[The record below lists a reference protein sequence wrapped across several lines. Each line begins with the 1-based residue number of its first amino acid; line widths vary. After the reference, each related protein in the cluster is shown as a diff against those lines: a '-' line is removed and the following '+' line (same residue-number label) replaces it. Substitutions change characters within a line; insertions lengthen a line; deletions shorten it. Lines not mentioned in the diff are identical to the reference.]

1 MKPTKNE
8 IRAKIIKERDALASA
23 ESESRSRLAQER
35 LLADPAWKS
44 AKFITLYVAAKG
56 EIQTDLLLKAAWA
69 EGKRVYLPRVD
80 KKERGLM
87 RFLRCT
93 GPEQLGPGSFGLQEP
108 LEEHCPACDFT
119 AEGYPDLMIL
129 PGLAFDRQGG
139 RLGWGGGYYD
149 RFLGM
154 CAGAGAS
161 TRFIGLGYAFQLL
174 PEVPSE
180 PWDRPV
186 DAVCTDEELLWIK

>member
-1 MKPTKNE
+1 MKPTKSE
-8 IRAKIIKERDALASA
+8 IRTKIIKERDALDAA
-23 ESESRSRLAQER
+23 EGDRRSCLAQER
-35 LLADPAWKS
+35 LLADPAWQNAS
-44 AKFITLYVAAKG
+44 FITLYVAAKG
-56 EIQTDLLLKAAWA
+56 EIQTDRLLEAAWSA
-69 EGKRVYLPRVD
+69 GKRVFLPRVD

-87 RFLRCT
+87 HFLRCT
-93 GPEQLGPGSFGLQEP
+93 GTAQLGPGSFGLLEP

-129 PGLAFDRQGG
+129 PGLAFDRRGG

-149 RFLGM
+149 RFLEM
-154 CAGAGAS
+154 CSGAGAS

-174 PEVPSE
+174 PEVPTE

-186 DAVCTDEELLWIK
+186 DAVCTDEELIWIK